1 MADETEDHATVSRCM
16 RQPMEPFA
24 WISPYRNDIYR
35 VADPVGPDTDAEV
48 LDVCRDAPGVI
59 RGCGNEGAHC
69 RRGAQMQALLR
80 AHGVRRVALAFNKN
94 GAPNTLYF
102 TYDAPLLPLPE

>member
-16 RQPMEPFA
+16 RRPDGAVRLDFSIPQRHLPR
-24 WISPYRNDIYR
+24 W
-35 VADPVGPDTDAEV
+35 DPVGPDTDAEV

-102 TYDAPLLPLPE
+102 TYDAPPLPLPE